1 MAKQSK
7 PKRDAFYYVP
17 TRSQAITWSTRET
30 SEFLARLH
38 QRHPVATILQ
48 LREILVSEE
57 KSPIHTAAI
66 AVLDAY
72 IKAGYSEY
80 IPDWI

>member
-7 PKRDAFYYVP
+7 PKREAFYYVP

-38 QRHPVATILQ
+38 QRHPTATISQ
-48 LREILVSEE
+48 LREILILEE
-57 KSPIHTAAI
+57 GLPLYDAAV

-72 IKAGYSEY
+72 IKAGHSEY